1 MERAETQQGAI
12 RWKKV
17 GGGGFHFNNR
27 IIKPGQIF
35 MARVDEIPKAFR
47 DTCQPLDEIK
57 EPVEV
62 PLNVVK
68 HTYTVVPRGKSK
80 IMFDVVNDQGK
91 KLNEKVLT
99 KEVAEK
105 LVEDLNK

>member
-35 MARVDEIPKAFR
+35 MARVDEIPKHFV
-47 DTCQPLDEIK
+47 I
-57 EPVEV
+57 PVC
-62 PLNVVK
+62 
-68 HTYTVVPRGKSK
+68 HWMR
-80 IMFDVVNDQGK
+80 
-91 KLNEKVLT
+91 
-99 KEVAEK
+99 
-105 LVEDLNK
+105 